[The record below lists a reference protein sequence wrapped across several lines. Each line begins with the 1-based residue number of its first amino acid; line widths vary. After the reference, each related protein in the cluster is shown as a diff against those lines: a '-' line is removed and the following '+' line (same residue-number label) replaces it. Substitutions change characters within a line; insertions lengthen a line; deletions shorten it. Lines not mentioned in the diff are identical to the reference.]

1 MKREQHMVVRKFP
14 NYGLIISFILLLIS
28 CNSKENVFYSKIKAN
43 DDCLIACDVTYN
55 NKETITVVI
64 ERYKI
69 TSLFSKYNNLI
80 DDKMIIKSIKSNNP
94 IEVSRD
100 LYQELYARQVINQHR
115 VDSMVKKN
123 GEEAFLLFNHNN
135 ERLLNPHALVNET
148 LMEQLYIIKKLF
160 DKKIL
165 LKQDC
170 ESGYYYVIH

>member
-1 MKREQHMVVRKFP
+1 MVVRKFP
-14 NYGLIISFILLLIS
+14 IYGLIINFILLLIS

-43 DDCLIACDVTYN
+43 DDCIIACDITYN
-55 NKETITVVI
+55 NKETITVVL
-64 ERYKI
+64 EKFKI
-69 TSLFSKYNNLI
+69 TSLSSKYNQLI
-80 DDKMIIKSIKSNNP
+80 DDKVIIKSIKSNNP
-94 IEVSRD
+94 IEVSRN
-100 LYQELYARQVINQHR
+100 LYQELYARQVINQYR
-115 VDSMVKKN
+115 VDSLLNKN
-123 GEEAFLLFNHNN
+123 GEEAFLFNQNN